1 MQVSLLEQEML
12 WGTIKFFNN
21 LSHPFISIH
30 ILQILIFTF
39 PWILTRRIYL
49 TIKASLVGDH
59 YLYSHDIMNDS
70 AVYL

>member
-12 WGTIKFFNN
+12 WRLIKFFYN
-21 LSHPFISIH
+21 LSHPLISIH
-30 ILQILIFTF
+30 ILQILLFTF

-59 YLYSHDIMNDS
+59 YLYSHDINE
-70 AVYL
+70 